1 MEPLAQFG
9 LQFGLS
15 FVFFAVVA
23 VWYIAPALNRRS
35 LEAALVPL
43 FLVQTTRYIPL
54 SGLAPG
60 QVGADVSLHAF
71 AQIGFNGLAS
81 AVLALLAALFLRY
94 GWPAAVPLAWIVN
107 TVTLAEGAYASYLA
121 LTHQFVMYPLGMN
134 WFIIGYWL
142 PVVAVVHLLTYARLM
157 RG

>member
-9 LQFGLS
+9 LQFVLS

-23 VWYIAPALNRRS
+23 AWYISPALSRRK

-43 FLVQTTRYIPL
+43 FLVQTTRFIPL

-60 QVGADVSLHAF
+60 QVGPDVSLDAI
-71 AQIGFNGLAS
+71 AQIGYNGLATS
-81 AVLALLAALFLRY
+81 ILALVAALFLRY
-94 GWPAAVPLAWIVN
+94 GWPAAVPLAWLIN
-107 TVTLAEGAYASYLA
+107 AVTFAEGCYASYLA
-121 LTHQFVMYPLGMN
+121 LTHQFVMYPLVVN
-134 WFIIGYWL
+134 WFIISYWL
-142 PVVAVVHLLTYARLM
+142 PVIFVIHFLIFIRLY